1 MRRILYIIVFQIL
14 VLASFAQSNPKWQGY
29 FSYNSITDLSETP
42 DAIYASSENALFSQN
57 PSTQALKTINSIDG
71 LKAETITAI
80 YRSQTSNMIFV
91 GNSNG
96 LLLIVNSD
104 GTILQRRGI
113 IDVLPIP
120 PTIKGI
126 NHFLEFNGKVYLSC
140 DYGISVFDLSTMEF
154 GDTYYIGSNG
164 NTEKIY
170 QTTIFNNEI
179 YAVTQNYG
187 IKKALLSNP
196 DLVDFSQWSQFNS
209 SNWNGI
215 TTYNNQLVAA
225 NTDQHVY
232 KFVNTTPQLILSLS
246 MPCID
251 IRSYGDKLIVCAA
264 NEMYVTDTSFS
275 QLAHIQTY
283 QVPNISPTF
292 TCATVINNI
301 IYIGSTANGV
311 ISCPISSPGSF
322 EFIMPNGPI
331 QNYIFRLRKTSSTLW
346 ALYGSYSR
354 YYNPYNPGLGQYPIS
369 KYTTQNGWDMIP
381 YSQLLGAKSLS
392 NIAVNPN
399 NENIMYVSSYF
410 SGLLKVENG
419 VATQLY
425 TNTNTG
431 ANGNGLETLVDP
443 SNPSYGPDIRV
454 NGPVFDRNGNLWMTN
469 NMVNKGLKELKSNG
483 TWQSYDLSTI
493 IGGATAESYAI
504 PTVDKN
510 GTKWLS
516 TEHNGLIAYNES
528 VNKHMTFVTGTSGN
542 LPDTSVRC
550 TAIDNKNQLWI
561 GTARGLRIIQ
571 SVDQFLSETDI
582 QTKAIIILENDLA
595 QELFYEQ
602 FILDIAVDGANRK
615 WVSIS
620 DSGVYLVSSNGQE
633 TIYHFTKDNSP
644 LPSNNILDIEIDGVT
659 GDVYFATD
667 KGLVAY
673 KGTAT
678 KASDNLSEVYVYPNP
693 VRPEYS
699 GTVKISGLTNKA
711 NVKITDIE
719 GNLVYE
725 TTSEGGTIEWDTTAF
740 GKYRVASGVY
750 MIFVAAS
757 DASDTIVKKVMIIR

>member
-1 MRRILYIIVFQIL
+1 MNKRLFFLLFHLFAILG
-14 VLASFAQSNPKWQGY
+14 FAQSNKSWQGY
-29 FSYNSITDLSETP
+29 FSYNLITDLTETP
-42 DAIYASSENALFSQN
+42 DALYASSENAVFSKN
-57 PSTQALKTINSIDG
+57 TISQALKTTNSIDG
-71 LKAETITAI
+71 LKAETISAL
-80 YRSQTSNMIFV
+80 YRSETYNMTFV

-96 LLLIVNSD
+96 LLLVINAD
-104 GTILQRRGI
+104 GTIIQRRGI

-120 PTIKGI
+120 PTIKAI
-126 NHFLEFNGKVYLSC
+126 NHFYEFNGKVYLSC
-140 DYGISVFDLSTMEF
+140 DYGISVFDLSTLEF
-154 GDTYYIGSNG
+154 GDTYYIGFNG

-170 QTTIFNNEI
+170 QTTVLNNEI

-187 IKKALLSNP
+187 IKKAALSNP
-196 DLVDFSQWSQFNS
+196 DLVDFSQWTVFNN

-215 TTYNNQLVAA
+215 TAFNNQIVAS
-225 NTDQHVY
+225 NTDQRIY
-232 KFVNTTPQLILSLS
+232 KFTTNTPQAILTLNS
-246 MPCID
+246 PCID
-251 IRSYGDKLIVCAA
+251 LRSYAGKLIATAA
-264 NEMYVTDTSFS
+264 FDVYVEDTSFN
-275 QLAHIQTY
+275 QVAHIQFN
-283 QVPNISPTF
+283 QIPNLTAPF
-292 TCATVINNI
+292 TCATCINNN
-301 IYIGSTANGV
+301 IYIGTTANGV
-311 ISCPISSPGSF
+311 LTCAISNQGSF
-322 EFIMPNGPI
+322 EVLMPNGPI
-331 QNYIFRLRKTSSTLW
+331 QNSIFRLRKTSTTLW

-354 YYNPYNPGLGQYPIS
+354 YYNPYNPGLGEYPIS
-369 KYTTQNGWDMIP
+369 KYSTQNGWDMIP

-410 SGLLKVENG
+410 SGLLKIESG
-419 VATQLY
+419 VPTHIY
-425 TNTNTG
+425 NNTNTG
-431 ANGNGLETLVDP
+431 GNSNGLESLVLASD
-443 SNPSYGPDIRV
+443 PSYGPDIRI
-454 NGPVFDRNGNLWMTN
+454 NGPVFDKGGNLWMTN
-469 NMVNKGLKELKSNG
+469 NMVNKGLKCLKSNG
-483 TWQSYDLSTI
+483 TWQSYDLSNI
-493 IGGATAESYAI
+493 FGGATSESYAI

-516 TEHNGLIAYNES
+516 TEHNGLIAYNEG
-528 VNKHMTFVTGTSGN
+528 VNKNMTFTTGTSGN

-571 SVDQFLSETDI
+571 SVDQFLSETDL
-582 QTKAIIILENDLA
+582 QTKSIIILENDLA

-620 DSGVYLVSSNGQE
+620 DSGVYLVSSTGQE

-667 KGLVAY
+667 KGLVAF

-678 KASDNLSEVYVYPNP
+678 KPSDDLTNVYVYPNP

-699 GTVKISGLTNKA
+699 GTVKINGLTNKA

-725 TTSEGGTIEWDTTAF
+725 ATSEGGTIEWDTTAF

-757 DASDTIVKKVMIIR
+757 DTTDTIVKKVMIIR